1 MNITISPAKTRGR
14 YDARLDDGR
23 IFENLETPFY
33 STARRLMKEGVLPQ
47 EPLTMTHQ
55 GSDMVCL
62 RSTVGEAAALSV
74 VDSDNRGLQLRPYR
88 PSPFSRPE

>member
-1 MNITISPAKTRGR
+1 MNITISPGRTRGR

-33 STARRLMKEGVLPQ
+33 STARRLKAAGTRPD
-47 EPLTMTHQ
+47 EPLTMTHE
-55 GSDMVCL
+55 GSDTVCL

-74 VDSDNRGLQLRPYR
+74 KDHDVRGLQTRAYQ
-88 PSPFSRPE
+88 PSPFARTL